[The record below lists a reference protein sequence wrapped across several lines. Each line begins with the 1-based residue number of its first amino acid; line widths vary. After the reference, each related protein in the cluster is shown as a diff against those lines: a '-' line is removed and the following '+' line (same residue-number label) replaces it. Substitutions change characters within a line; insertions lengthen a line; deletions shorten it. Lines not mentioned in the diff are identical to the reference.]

1 MRTNI
6 PKTKDLNV
14 VAERELPFTGNAAY
28 LPYEEGIFTSKY
40 DKQADEMRQHI
51 LNLPDTPPETER
63 VYYISYKGDNKNDG
77 RSPETPWKDFYRI
90 GEVIPNST
98 VLFERGGVYR
108 GMFFAKSNMFYGAY
122 GEGPKPQIL
131 GSKINYS
138 VPEMWVD
145 EGDNI
150 WSITYEKSQDVGAI
164 IFDHGVVSAIRSFNL
179 GELDSDYK
187 YYFDKK
193 ELKTYLYFSK
203 GNPAL
208 YHAEIDIID
217 LGHAPAVIKIE
228 GDSSNIVI
236 ENICLKYGNFGVHV
250 GGYTDNITI
259 RGCEIGFIGGCD
271 TGRSLR
277 WGNGVEIWGSAFN
290 SLIEDCWVYQCYDA
304 GLTNQC
310 NTNPNCPSFFVDIRF
325 LNNLIE
331 FNQYNIE
338 FFNSRTEGSY
348 YKNMHYDNNI
358 LRFAGYQVFDP
369 KLRPGWGSDSSY
381 TAHFTLPWNDL
392 VYDNFTIQNNILDT
406 SYGYLIKSLG
416 LYNQINIDVRNNC
429 YLQQAEKP
437 TYYSTDE
444 DVYPIRPAVSR
455 IALYTTCQED
465 MEKGIGFIDPSAKSV
480 KFE

>member
-14 VAERELPFTGNAAY
+14 VAEHELPFTGNAAY
-28 LPYEEGIFTSKY
+28 LPYEEGVFTSKY
-40 DKQADEMRQHI
+40 DKAADEKRAEI
-51 LNLPDTPPETER
+51 LNLPDTEPTTER

-77 RSPETPWKDFYRI
+77 RSPEKPWKDFYRI

-108 GMFFAKSNMFYGAY
+108 GRFVAKSNMFYGAY
-122 GEGPKPQIL
+122 GEGTKPQIF
-131 GSKINYS
+131 GSKQNYS
-138 VPEMWVD
+138 VPEMWQD
-145 EGDNI
+145 EGNNI
-150 WSITYEKSQDVGAI
+150 WSITYENSQDVGAI
-164 IFDHGVVSAIRSFNL
+164 IFDHGVVSAIRCFGLEN
-179 GELDSDYK
+179 LDSDYK
-187 YYFDKK
+187 YYYDTEAK
-193 ELKTYLYFSK
+193 KTYIYFSN

-208 YHAEIDIID
+208 YHESIEMTDYAF
-217 LGHAPAVIKIE
+217 APCIIKIE
-228 GDSSNIVI
+228 DGSSNITI
-236 ENICLKYGNFGVHV
+236 ENLCIKYANFGISA
-250 GGYTDNITI
+250 GGHCSNLTV
-259 RGCEIGFIGGCD
+259 RGCEIGFIGGCQ
-271 TGRSLR
+271 RNNLR
-277 WGNGVEIWGSAFN
+277 WGNGIEFWGDSVK
-290 SLIEDCWVYQCYDA
+290 LTVDKCWVYQCYDA
-304 GLTNQC
+304 GVTNQC
-310 NTNPNCPSFFVDIRF
+310 TSNPNCPDVFEDIYF
-325 LNNLIE
+325 INNLLE
-331 FNQYNIE
+331 FNQYNVE

-348 YKNMHYDNNI
+348 CKNMYYNDNI

-392 VYDNFTIQNNILDT
+392 VYENFYIENNIMDT

-416 LYNQINIDVRNNC
+416 FYNQININVQNNY

-455 IALYTTCQED
+455 IALNPKCLED
-465 MEKGIGFIDPSAKSV
+465 MEKGIGFIDPSPKSV

>member
-14 VAERELPFTGNAAY
+14 CPERELPFTGNAAF
-28 LPYEEGIFTSKY
+28 LPYEEGMFTSKY
-40 DKQADEMRQHI
+40 DKAANEMREKI
-51 LNLPDTPPETER
+51 LNLPDTAPATER

-77 RSPETPWKDFYRI
+77 RSPEKPWKDFYRI

-108 GMFFAKSNMFYGAY
+108 GRFTAKSNMFYGAY

-131 GSKINYS
+131 GSKQNYS
-138 VPEMWVD
+138 VPEMWQD

-150 WSITYEKSQDVGAI
+150 WSITYENSQDVGAI
-164 IFDHGVVSAIRSFNL
+164 IFDHGVVSAIRSFGLEN
-179 GELDSDYK
+179 LDSDYK
-187 YYFDKK
+187 YYYDTEAK
-193 ELKTYLYFSK
+193 KTYIYFSK

-208 YHAEIDIID
+208 YHAVIEITD
-217 LGHAPAVIKIE
+217 LAFAPCIIKIE
-228 GDSSNIVI
+228 DGSSNITV
-236 ENICLKYGNFGVHV
+236 ENLCMKYANFGASV
-250 GGYTDNITI
+250 GGHCSNLTF
-259 RGCEIGFIGGCD
+259 RGCEIGFIGGCQ
-271 TGRSLR
+271 RNKLR
-277 WGNGVEIWGSAFN
+277 WGNGIEFWGSSVKLTVEN
-290 SLIEDCWVYQCYDA
+290 CWVYQCYDA
-304 GLTNQC
+304 GITNQC
-310 NTNPNCPSFFVDIRF
+310 TSNPNCPDIF
-325 LNNLIE
+325 EDVYFINNLLE

-348 YKNMHYDNNI
+348 CKNMYYNDNI

-392 VYDNFTIQNNILDT
+392 VYENFYIENNILDT

-416 LYNQINIDVRNNC
+416 FYNQININVQNNC
-429 YLQQAEKP
+429 YLQQAQKP
-437 TYYSTDE
+437 TYYSTEE
-444 DVYPIRPAVSR
+444 DAYPIRPAVSR
-455 IALYTTCQED
+455 IALYTKCQED